1 MWYSGDAVV
10 PRADPLTTTLLP
22 HHLSFVSQWLEK
34 KILSRTGTDRVDIRQ
49 FPATK
54 QKVTVSF
61 LVPTEGSLVE
71 RKYWGGEACA
81 LTSPSSF
88 LLLQLKGR
96 REQSPATGSTF
107 DGTMM
112 VGGRA
117 AHPNPTL
124 IPVATIERSLCAFIC
139 HRNDFWWDE
148 CGWGKNCAPHPNLML
163 AFMWVPSSILE
174 LASLLGSAVS

>member
-1 MWYSGDAVV
+1 MAREENPEQNRYRQSGHSTI
-10 PRADPLTTTLLP
+10 PCNQTKGHRE
-22 HHLSFVSQWLEK
+22 LSCANGRISGGT
-34 KILSRTGTDRVDIRQ
+34 KILG
-49 FPATK
+49 
-54 QKVTVSF
+54 
-61 LVPTEGSLVE
+61 
-71 RKYWGGEACA
+71 GGEACA

-112 VGGRA
+112 VGGGA
-117 AHPNPTL
+117 AHPNPTV

-174 LASLLGSAVS
+174 LASLLGSAVSWT